1 MEEHTGLIVRGINN
15 IYTVKEGKK
24 SYLCRIKG
32 KQLAQVQ
39 REYNPLAVGDFVHF
53 AVSGDSEGLI
63 TERLERKNS
72 FQRWNAKGGCNQ
84 TVVANMDL
92 IVCVSSVDSPPFRP
106 RFIDRVIACCQDVEV
121 MIVLNKC
128 DILLTEDEHERFVL
142 YKKLGYPIL
151 GVSAKTTENLQKL
164 MTMLKGKTVAFVGQS
179 GVGKSTLINSMLDVD
194 QRTAQVCEKYNRG
207 RHTTNHSLLFEGE
220 DFNLVDTPGVREI
233 MVPHKDAGYLSHAFP
248 EFAAYAKKCA
258 FEGCLHADEPD
269 CAVKDAVE
277 EDAIHYDRY
286 ESYLRMLASLDEK
299 QPDWVG
305 KHDRSKS
312 WNNRMDRDESQE
324 Y

>member
-15 IYTVKEGKK
+15 IYTVKMGDR

-32 KQLAQVQ
+32 KQLLQVE

-53 AVSGDSEGLI
+53 VQSSETEGLI
-63 TERLERKNS
+63 IDRIERKNS

-92 IVCVSSVDSPPFRP
+92 IVCVASADNPPFRP

-128 DILLTEDEHERFVL
+128 DILLTEDEYERFVL
-142 YKKLGYPIL
+142 YKKLGYKIM
-151 GVSAKTTENLQKL
+151 GVSALTKENLD
-164 MTMLKGKTVAFVGQS
+164 TLKGELEHKTVAFVGQS
-179 GVGKSTLINSMLDVD
+179 GVGKSTLINSILDTD

-207 RHTTNHSLLFEGE
+207 RHTTNHSLLLEGE

-233 MVPHKDAGYLSHAFP
+233 MVPHRDSHYLSQAFP
-248 EFAAYAKKCA
+248 EFASYAKECA
-258 FEGCLHADEPD
+258 FELCLHNDEPN
-269 CAVKDAVE
+269 CSVKMAVE

-299 QPDWVG
+299 QPSWMG